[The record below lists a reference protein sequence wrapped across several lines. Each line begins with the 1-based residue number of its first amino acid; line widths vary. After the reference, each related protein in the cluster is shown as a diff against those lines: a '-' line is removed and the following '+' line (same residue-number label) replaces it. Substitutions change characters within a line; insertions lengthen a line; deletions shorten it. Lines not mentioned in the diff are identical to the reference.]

1 MKIRI
6 RDRTLDE
13 LSALHCCL
21 GSYTGQNGSTSLSLD
36 QEKVVDDFIREV
48 YADLARVHSK
58 QKMAK
63 VVVKIE
69 AEWTGYRSGQSRI
82 VHREY
87 RKIKRDYLPIYL
99 GIDGMRYDFSDNTSN
114 IYSVVEVAKSG
125 KNVIHGYDKI
135 TDEMIERNIQK

>member
-1 MKIRI
+1 MKIKV

-21 GSYTGQNGSTSLSLD
+21 GSFTGQNGSTSLSLD
-36 QEKVVDDFIREV
+36 QDKILDDFIREV
-48 YADLARVHSK
+48 YSDLERVHSK
-58 QKMAK
+58 QKKAN

-69 AEWTGYRSGQSRI
+69 AEWSGYRSGQARL

-87 RKIKRDYLPIYL
+87 RKIRRNYLPMYL
-99 GIDGMRYDFSDNTSN
+99 GMDGMRYDFSDNTSN

-125 KNVIHGYDKI
+125 KDVIHGYDKI
-135 TDEMIERNIQK
+135 TDEMIEKRL